1 MLKKL
6 LSPNDLIFFFPEVKI
21 DSTSVEPDLGRPTI
35 KIGLKLLS
43 NSSIFIKFILWLN
56 FPNMLS

>member
-43 NSSIFIKFILWLN
+43 N
-56 FPNMLS
+56 